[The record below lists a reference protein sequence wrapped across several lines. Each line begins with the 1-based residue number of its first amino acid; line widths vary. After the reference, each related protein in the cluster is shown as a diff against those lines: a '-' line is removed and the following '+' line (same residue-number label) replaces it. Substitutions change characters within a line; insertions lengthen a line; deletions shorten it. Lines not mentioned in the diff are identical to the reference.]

1 MGLEKRVSDLLETY
15 TDMPDD
21 LRPHVAKDI
30 ATQLGRAGGPAK
42 YDVKAVAK
50 KDGVYLGES
59 MTTKLVGS
67 PVARLFA
74 AVSQLDQTLGKLTS
88 KAGAYQVAEIQA
100 CITVSEGLI
109 KSLRDQYQP
118 VATVTSLAGE

>member
-1 MGLEKRVSDLLETY
+1 MGIENRVNQLLETY
-15 TDMPDD
+15 TDLPED
-21 LRPHVAKDI
+21 LRPYVAKDI
-30 ATQLGRAGGPAK
+30 ATQLGRAGGPNK

-74 AVSQLDQTLGKLTS
+74 AVSQLDQTIGKLTS
-88 KAGAYQVAEIQA
+88 KAGAYQVAEVQA
-100 CITVSEGLI
+100 CISVSEGLV
-109 KSLRDQYQP
+109 KSLRDQYMP
-118 VATVTSLAGE
+118 VHGPASLTGA